1 MNNWNG
7 IGRLTRD
14 PELKFLPSGVAMCRF
29 SIVID
34 RGMSKKK
41 KDEAIQQGKQVA
53 DFINIVA
60 WAGTAEFVANYLK
73 KGSQVGVSG
82 RLQSGSYTNKEG
94 QTIYTTD
101 VIASNITMIDW
112 SDKKE
117 DNNDTG
123 GHQDFHPI
131 DNQDIPF

>member
-1 MNNWNG
+1 MIIINNFNG

-14 PELKFLPSGVAMCRF
+14 PEMRYLESGTALTRF
-29 SIVID
+29 SIAID
-34 RGMSKKK
+34 RGMSKEK

-82 RLQSGSYTNKEG
+82 RLQSGSYKNKEG
-94 QTIYTTD
+94 QTVYTTD
-101 VIASNITMIDW
+101 VIANNITMIDW
-112 SDKKE
+112 GDKE
-117 DNNDTG
+117 GVTPGFTDAHNE
-123 GHQDFHPI
+123 
-131 DNQDIPF
+131 DIPF